1 VRIQTFGSELA
12 VQALNKGVVGWFP
25 GPAEVERDAAHK
37 GPQIELSADVFRTI
51 VEPDRLR
58 APDLLDRPLERF
70 DDIRYRD
77 TSAARRSPATVG

>member
-1 VRIQTFGSELA
+1 MSVQVFSPELA
-12 VQALNKGVVGWFP
+12 VQALDERLVGRLA